1 MKLYGSDIA
10 MQQVVAY
17 PISSLSAMFFAYGVY
32 IVLLFV
38 WWSVRNP
45 RKYQGH
51 KIHAVLAMFL
61 FQIAT
66 TSNILWGMDIVS
78 TAVKFF
84 DAARSYTYD
93 FEYINGGISRD
104 DSSAAEIVMFLW
116 AKQCPGGRHTHP
128 PLLYRLQLSEVGR
141 LFIHVVFIRD
151 PSSLLVSSPRK
162 LSPILNTK
170 VTGLTGAIIF
180 ISAERDFSIIDV
192 DIDSEELER
201 IIEQYDRGNRLF
213 LGWEIASAIVT
224 FALTFVNGCRLWRL
238 YFQRQSRQGHNPF
251 GAFLLDSGILYPVVI
266 ILDLISYSQNKD
278 IVGGWVFN
286 LAPVIP
292 QAASIIPKSH
302 TCSMLAP
309 GTVVT
314 APASNLSGSKTGAID
329 GGVVGGILCLAILL
343 AVFIWCNKRYH
354 LQKALKHFDGNFDSE
369 LSHRNAPT
377 RVFSEA
383 AVVDWEETS

>member
-1 MKLYGSDIA
+1 MLNA
-10 MQQVVAY
+10 VANHDE
-17 PISSLSAMFFAYGVY
+17 GVY

-38 WWSVRNP
+38 WWSIRNP

-93 FEYINGGISRD
+93 FEYINDGISVIALL
-104 DSSAAEIVMFLW
+104 AAKIVMVLVLVDAILIYRCYIVYNSRKWVAFSFMLFLF
-116 AKQCPGGRHTHP
+116 A
-128 PLLYRLQLSEVGR
+128 
-141 LFIHVVFIRD
+141 I
-151 PSSLLVSSPRK
+151 
-162 LSPILNTK
+162 N
-170 VTGLTGAIIF
+170 VTGLAGAIIF
-180 ISAERDFSIIDV
+180 ISAGRDLSITDV
-192 DIDSEELER
+192 DTDSEELER

-292 QAASIIPKSH
+292 QAAGITAMIIIIRSSIGRFEEPN
-302 TCSMLAP
+302 TQQVLDNPA
-309 GTVVT
+309 TV
-314 APASNLSGSKTGAID
+314 
-329 GGVVGGILCLAILL
+329 
-343 AVFIWCNKRYH
+343 H
-354 LQKALKHFDGNFDSE
+354 LPNERK
-369 LSHRNAPT
+369 
-377 RVFSEA
+377 V
-383 AVVDWEETS
+383 